1 MSSYSI
7 NKIKLRKSY
16 SITEMASLLN
26 IDRKT
31 CSRWIRDEGL
41 KVIEEN
47 TNPLLVM
54 GIDLEEFIKKKRA
67 KNQFT
72 LKENE
77 FLCFKCHKAVKSK
90 IGSERTIKTGKRI
103 GKDNQ
108 EQFKKTGNC
117 EVCGTEINK
126 YLGVSQKD

>member
-1 MSSYSI
+1 
-7 NKIKLRKSY
+7 
-16 SITEMASLLN
+16 MASLLN

-67 KNQFT
+67 KNQFI

>member
-1 MSSYSI
+1 MPIYSI
-7 NKIKLRKSY
+7 NKIKRKRSY
-16 SITEMASLLN
+16 SIAEMASLLG

-31 CSRWIRDEGL
+31 CGRWIKNEGL
-41 KVIEEN
+41 RVIEEN

-54 GIDLEEFIKKKRA
+54 GADLEDFIRKKRA
-67 KNQFT
+67 KNRFT

-77 FLCFKCHKAVKSK
+77 FLCLKCHRAVNPK

-103 GKDNQ
+103 GRDSQ

-117 EVCGTEINK
+117 EVCETEINK
-126 YLGVSQKD
+126 YLGVSRKD